1 MTEHKHDKLVD
12 IQETVKL
19 FKIFSDYTRLRI
31 IELLY
36 TGEKCVQDISDS
48 LETSQSAISHQLKLL
63 RDMNVVSARKDGKQ
77 VRVREYDDC
86 CHVEALFIKRGDK
99 WYIEASSAFST
110 DVWYVGLTSKY
121 PRAPRGIFDESV
133 LMAQ

>member
-1 MTEHKHDKLVD
+1 MEYNQEEIK
-12 IQETVKL
+12 ETVSL

-36 TGEKCVQDISDS
+36 NGERCVQDIADI

-77 VRVREYDDC
+77 VIYSLQDN
-86 CHVEALFIKRGDK
+86 HIK
-99 WYIEASSAFST
+99 E
-110 DVWYVGLTSKY
+110 
-121 PRAPRGIFDESV
+121 IFLIGYSHATECKI
-133 LMAQ
+133 